1 MRNRI
6 SMNCREVRF
15 AASSAQFGPSGPAK
29 FPKSPFRGS
38 IGPHQNVVIGGVK
51 EEAMNRSA
59 WSGFVLVLLV
69 SGAWGQESGLG
80 KASCAGLAKLTL
92 PNTKVLLAEQVEA
105 GAFPP
110 PHTFPG
116 TPPTQSHPPP
126 TA

>member
-15 AASSAQFGPSGPAK
+15 AASSAQFGPSGWAK
-29 FPKSPFRGS
+29 LPKTPFRGS

-59 WSGFVLVLLV
+59 WSGFVLVLFV
-69 SGAWGQESGLG
+69 SGAWGQESGFS

-92 PNTKVLLAEQVEA
+92 PSPKFTLAQQVA
-105 GAFPP
+105 A
-110 PHTFPG
+110 
-116 TPPTQSHPPP
+116 Q
-126 TA
+126 A